1 MSQDFLAYSKSNAIH
16 QAVDYLIKNPE
27 KSIVIK
33 VDQKEKKIIFQIP
46 TADQKIDEIVKN
58 EKGDKVPFFKAV
70 GNSIALALRCCDP
83 RYYKKYK
90 NAFKRFREASGLKP
104 QTLQAVKKAAQP
116 IMPANDTKFLD
127 KVLDEAIDLR
137 MEIELDGTIS
147 GKEAKIKALIA
158 NLEQAKTTNPEKHD
172 AIEAM
177 IQEFKHD

>member
-1 MSQDFLAYSKSNAIH
+1 MSQDFLAYSRSNAVH

-33 VDQKEKKIIFQIP
+33 VDQKEKKIIYQISS
-46 TADQKIDEIVKN
+46 ADEKINEIVKN
-58 EKGDKVPFFKAV
+58 EKGDKVSFFKAV
-70 GNSIALALRCCDP
+70 GNSIALAFRCCNP

-90 NAFKRFREASGLKP
+90 NAFKRLYEAAGIKP
-104 QTLQAVKKAAQP
+104 QTVQAVKHVAQP
-116 IMPANDTKFLD
+116 ILPANDTKFLD

-147 GKEAKIKALIA
+147 GKEDKIKALLA

-177 IQEFKHD
+177 IQEFKQD